1 MANSNFIFFLDTS
14 FMYVTAV
21 LCMIKI
27 YHTRHPDVNAS
38 AYSTFGVLAI
48 AILLGNFPIV
58 RLDEISISAN

>member
-1 MANSNFIFFLDTS
+1 
-14 FMYVTAV
+14 MYVTAV

-48 AILLGNFPIV
+48 AILLGNFPLV